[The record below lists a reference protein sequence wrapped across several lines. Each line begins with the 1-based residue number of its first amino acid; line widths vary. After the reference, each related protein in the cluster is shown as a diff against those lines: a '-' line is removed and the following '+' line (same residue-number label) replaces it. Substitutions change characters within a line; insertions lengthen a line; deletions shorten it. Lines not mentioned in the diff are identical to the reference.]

1 MTAAPTW
8 TQADLW
14 GLFDLHDLADGGLSQ
29 YLSSSLSKCAD
40 WFRASGASL
49 FLAEHPFGPYY
60 LRSKTGVLTSL
71 PDDAFIEIGK
81 GIAGLAV
88 LDGKARIIGDPR
100 EDPGLAAMQI
110 ERRANI
116 ASSMVVPLT
125 EPSGMCIGVL
135 NLSRNFGEVEFRAGD
150 LKQARALGSHLA
162 LAVSNGRLV
171 GRLQAVVEDTF
182 RANERLRG
190 VLDSVNGA
198 VLIVDSNGK
207 ISDRNSKAAALLCRT
222 CELESMTQEPHLKVL
237 AEPLIHALNEGR
249 QVSKRIFD
257 QSADRTWL
265 LNASPLTDGGC
276 VLMVQEITEHERA
289 QREVHRVRR
298 LAEIGQMAAAIAHEI
313 RNPLTGIRAAG
324 QMVGMHPEMG
334 KELGEIIES
343 EALKLNDLCNE
354 FLDFARPMQL
364 KVDDATLGEVVSRMW
379 DILTTDF
386 DGSDVVARLE
396 IGGEDPIIQLDK
408 RRIEQVLHNLVRNAR
423 QACKSGGEVTVRV
436 RDGVLEVSDTGV
448 GMDEET
454 RERLFVPFFTTKSD
468 GTGLGLCNVRKIVE
482 AHGGTIHV
490 DSRPGEGSHF
500 TVRFERSVA

>member
-29 YLSSSLSKCAD
+29 YLSASLARCAS

-49 FLAEHPFGPYY
+49 FLAEQPFGPYH
-60 LRSKTGVLTSL
+60 LRAKTGALSSM
-71 PDDAFIEIGK
+71 PDDAFVEMGK
-81 GIAGLAV
+81 GIAGMAV
-88 LDGKARIIGDPR
+88 LDGKARIIGDPK
-100 EDPGLAAMQI
+100 EDPSLAEIHI
-110 ERRANI
+110 ERRTNVI
-116 ASSMVVPLT
+116 SSMVVPLT

-135 NLSRNFGEVEFRAGD
+135 NLSRNVGEVEFRAGD

-162 LAVSNGRLV
+162 LAISNGRLV
-171 GRLQAVVEDTF
+171 GRLQSVVEDTF

-198 VLIVDSNGK
+198 VLIVDSTGK
-207 ISDRNSKAAALLCRT
+207 ISDRNSKAAALMCRT
-222 CELESMTQEPHLKVL
+222 CELESMTQEAHLKVL
-237 AEPLIHALNEGR
+237 AEPLKLALNEGR
-249 QVSKRIFD
+249 PVSKRIYD
-257 QSADRTWL
+257 QAGDRTWL

-324 QMVGMHPEMG
+324 QMVGAHPEMG
-334 KELGEIIES
+334 KELGEIIEN

-364 KVDDATLGEVVSRMW
+364 KVDEASLSEVVSRMW
-379 DILTTDF
+379 PLLTADFVGSDIL
-386 DGSDVVARLE
+386 ARLE
-396 IGGEDPIIQLDK
+396 IGSEDPIIQMDR

-423 QACKSGGEVTVRV
+423 QACKAGGEVTVKV
-436 RDGVLEVSDTGV
+436 GNGFLEVSDTGV
-448 GMDEET
+448 GMDDET
-454 RERLFVPFFTTKSD
+454 KERLFVPFFTTKSN

-482 AHGGTIHV
+482 AHGGTIRV
-490 DSRPGEGSHF
+490 DSQPGAGSRF
-500 TVRFERSVA
+500 LVRFERSVA